1 MIIILFQLKLDFKF
15 CFGEV
20 KANGKSVVG
29 EVWDQNKDRHLTAT
43 YHQCYLIFSS
53 LHGSYEKISHSKM
66 GYDVPVL

>member
-1 MIIILFQLKLDFKF
+1 MIFHAVLIFYISFVQYSGLFSLNCYFF
-15 CFGEV
+15 FEG
-20 KANGKSVVG
+20 
-29 EVWDQNKDRHLTAT
+29 HLTAT